1 MIYCETM
8 SNPLLE
14 IADIP
19 ALASITKNT
28 SIKLVIDNTFTPM
41 IISPI
46 ELGAD
51 IVIHSLTKFINGADI
66 ENTGIAVSYTHLT
79 LPTKA

>member
-1 MIYCETM
+1 MVYCETM

-51 IVIHSLTKFINGADI
+51 IVIHSLTKFINGAFRCCRRCC
-66 ENTGIAVSYTHLT
+66 LCR
-79 LPTKA
+79 